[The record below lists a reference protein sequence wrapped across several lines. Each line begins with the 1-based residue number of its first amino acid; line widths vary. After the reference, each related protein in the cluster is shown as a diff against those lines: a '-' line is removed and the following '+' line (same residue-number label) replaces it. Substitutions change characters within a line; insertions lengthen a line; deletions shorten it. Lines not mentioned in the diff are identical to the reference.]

1 MLVAWLSC
9 SFIYELLGCI
19 AFLLLICLAVLLP
32 SYLASWLSRF
42 FDTLLT
48 GYCPAILL
56 QASFFA
62 KANKLIAF

>member
-1 MLVAWLSC
+1 MLSAWLSC
-9 SFIYELLGCI
+9 SFIFKLLGYM
-19 AFLLLICLAVLLP
+19 AVLLLICLAVLLP

-42 FDTLLT
+42 LDTLLT